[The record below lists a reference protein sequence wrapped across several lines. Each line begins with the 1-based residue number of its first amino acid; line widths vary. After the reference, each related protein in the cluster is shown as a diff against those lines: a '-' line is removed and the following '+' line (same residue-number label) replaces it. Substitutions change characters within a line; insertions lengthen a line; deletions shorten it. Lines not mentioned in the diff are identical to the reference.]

1 MEGTRAPLVELN
13 GAREPFMGKAHVRLS
28 AAEEAHVRPPQTG
41 DASSTLLLTAHVLGA
56 TASCGVKCA
65 HVRPSHVVHWLWSPG
80 TPVSPVVQKIKLF
93 RQNKEGLNFFQFVRA
108 AVNAA

>member
-1 MEGTRAPLVELN
+1 MEGSRAPLEELN
-13 GAREPFMGKAHVRLS
+13 GACEPFMGKAHVRPS
-28 AAEEAHVRPPQTG
+28 APEEAHVRPPQTG
-41 DASSTLLLTAHVLGA
+41 DASSTMLLTAHMLGA
-56 TASCGVKCA
+56 TGSCGVKCA
-65 HVRPSHVVHWLWSPG
+65 HVRPSHVVHWLLSPR

>member
-1 MEGTRAPLVELN
+1 MEGSRAPLVELN
-13 GAREPFMGKAHVRLS
+13 GACEPFMGKAHVSLS

-56 TASCGVKCA
+56 TASCGVTCA

-93 RQNKEGLNFFQFVRA
+93 RQNKEGLQIFQFVRA

>member
-1 MEGTRAPLVELN
+1 MKGSRAPLVELN

-28 AAEEAHVRPPQTG
+28 PPEEAHVRPPQTG